1 MKLLKAAI
9 SSGELRSSCGVL
21 AYPTME
27 ARKHPVEWAQ
37 AMHNLYPQKQ
47 PPTLSAI
54 TLGFVIAT
62 FLPPVAYFWLNG
74 GSLSHEDV
82 QSPGWWI
89 VVAMPIAMSLI
100 VGIILG
106 CSVSSDLPVGCAI
119 LLSPLIPAALC
130 FAILLG
136 TMIWTQEQPFSRALA
151 WTFLLSLM
159 ALLLSTPTAGV
170 FVLTRWLVKGRV

>member
-1 MKLLKAAI
+1 
-9 SSGELRSSCGVL
+9 V
-21 AYPTME
+21 
-27 ARKHPVEWAQ
+27 
-37 AMHNLYPQKQ
+37 
-47 PPTLSAI
+47 
-54 TLGFVIAT
+54 
-62 FLPPVAYFWLNG
+62 
-74 GSLSHEDV
+74 
-82 QSPGWWI
+82 
-89 VVAMPIAMSLI
+89 

-136 TMIWTQEQPFSRALA
+136 MVLWTQEQSFLRGLA
-151 WTFLLSLM
+151 WSFMLSLM